1 MQRIFAAIVIST
13 SVLCFSCQEK
23 TPAGLFEEAECPI
36 PVSEELASSGKF
48 TFGYMSVPEFHGK
61 KGSASIELAVAIF
74 KCRQDSAVNEPL
86 ILNSG
91 GPGMSNLEDFVPTF
105 DSPLGNLFL
114 NDRDVVIIELRG
126 LKHSRPS
133 LHTPELERL
142 EASLIDQSLERDDLL
157 DMYRETI
164 RTTRKKFEE
173 QGINLSAYNYW
184 ETANDIAYV
193 MKELGYEKFFA
204 FGNSA
209 GTIVAQYLLMEHA
222 DRLAGL
228 VLNAVANV
236 EPGFN
241 NMIVTSIDK
250 LESLFTE
257 IVQDDQLSQ
266 AYPDLK
272 NRFLNKLVE
281 LNEFPDTIQAL
292 LPGQEEPSMVV
303 LNGDRVTKWLFS
315 QMYWNTQLPL
325 SMHKIIQGDYS
336 ELVSN
341 PGIFLPL
348 ENFSNG
354 SFWCMLLNGWPD
366 PDEAQL
372 LKGTEWEPFVQ
383 GMGTMVFSQPFV
395 MEIRDI
401 LGVEYQ
407 PGHMKPLATHVP
419 TLMLN
424 GGEDHVCLAEHTRQL
439 AASFEH
445 AYCYIFEGIAH
456 SPIDAGPCA
465 ILMMKEFLDNPDAA
479 PDASCVEEFMAR
491 PALMVP
497 DGP

>member
-1 MQRIFAAIVIST
+1 MKSSFIISL
-13 SVLCFSCQEK
+13 SIISFLISCSDQTEYGQF
-23 TPAGLFEEAECPI
+23 TEAECPI
-36 PVSEELASSGKF
+36 PISEELASSGKF
-48 TFGYMSVPEFHGK
+48 TFGYITVPEFHGK
-61 KGSASIELAVAIF
+61 KESPAIELAVAIF
-74 KCRQDSAVNEPL
+74 KCRQDSAVSVPL

-114 NDRDVVIIELRG
+114 NERDVVIIELRG

-133 LHTPELERL
+133 LHTPELEKL
-142 EASLIDQSLERDDLL
+142 QESLIDQSLGADELL
-157 DMYRETI
+157 GMYKETI
-164 RTTRKKFEE
+164 RSAREKFEE
-173 QGINLSAYNYW
+173 QGIDLSAYNYW
-184 ETANDIAYV
+184 ETANDIAFA
-193 MKELGYEKFFA
+193 MKQLGYEKFFA

-222 DRLAGL
+222 DQLAGL

-241 NMIVTSIDK
+241 NMIVTSVDK
-250 LESLFTE
+250 LESIFRELE
-257 IVQDDQLSQ
+257 QDEQLAQ

-272 NRFLNKLVE
+272 GRFLERLVE
-281 LNEFPDTIQAL
+281 LNESPDTIITQ
-292 LPGQEEPSMVV
+292 LPGEEYESSIV
-303 LNGDRVTKWLFS
+303 LNGNQVVQWLFS

-325 SMHKIIQGDYS
+325 SMHKIIHSDYS
-336 ELVSN
+336 ELVAN

-348 ENFSNG
+348 QNFSYG

-366 PDEAQL
+366 PGEEQL
-372 LKGTEWEPFVQ
+372 LSGTEWEPFVL
-383 GMGTMVFSQPFV
+383 GMSTMLFSQPFV

-401 LGVEYQ
+401 LEVEYQ
-407 PGHMKPLATHVP
+407 PGHNKPMATNIP

-439 AASFEH
+439 AATFEN

-465 ILMMKEFLDNPDAA
+465 ILMMKQFLDNPHAA
-479 PDASCVEEFMAR
+479 PDASCMEEFMTR
-491 PALMVP
+491 PTFVLP
-497 DGP
+497 